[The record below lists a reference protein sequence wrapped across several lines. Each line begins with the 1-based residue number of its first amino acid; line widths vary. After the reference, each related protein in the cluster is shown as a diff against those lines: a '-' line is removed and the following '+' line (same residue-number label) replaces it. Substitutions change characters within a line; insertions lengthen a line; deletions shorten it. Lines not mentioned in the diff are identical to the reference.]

1 MKALLLLVLATPLLA
16 QLHYPK
22 HNVSLG
28 AGAGLPGG
36 DLAGAFTNRPGVTVS
51 YGYRFHRYFQAD
63 MGLDTV
69 FGAAGVR
76 DFISTDLGYL
86 RIRDFEYLVPFGGR
100 VLLPLREGRLLFS
113 AGGGGAYMRY
123 SEKLRQ
129 PTSQYR
135 FECPDCSSRSGW
147 GTYALA
153 GASVAIDHFQRF
165 RVGVTSKL
173 YRGSIDGGQLGLLLP
188 GQTRDR
194 WTNIYGE
201 FTVTF

>member
-28 AGAGLPGG
+28 AGAGLPDG

-63 MGLDTV
+63 MGLDAV

-76 DFISTDLGYL
+76 DFISTELGFL

-147 GTYALA
+147 GTYALV

-165 RVGVTSKL
+165 RAGVTSKL

-194 WTNIYGE
+194 WTNIYAE